1 MYPQTE
7 LDLVIA
13 GGQVYNVIVKDLKCV
28 GVSQCNTILRF
39 GFFSLRRTVGT

>member
-28 GVSQCNTILRF
+28 GVSQCNMIVRF
-39 GFFSLRRTVGT
+39 GFFYLRRTVGT